1 MEKRIVEGALEVRAA
16 EDQPLQLVG
25 YAAVFN
31 TLSQVIW
38 GFREQIAPGAFAA
51 SIEDGDDVR
60 ALWNHDSAF
69 VLGRTKAG
77 TLALTEDAHGLRVE
91 ITPPET
97 PLVQS
102 FVASVQR
109 GDVSQ
114 MSFGFRVLEDE
125 WDEDDEGQEI
135 RTLKKVKLYE
145 VSPVTFPA
153 YTATEITA
161 RSEELLGDKPE
172 RPAKS
177 EDAPAAEEE
186 SDGQAPAEIEREDVL
201 QAQAEE
207 RTRMEMQIRILE
219 ANDGRG

>member
-16 EDQPLQLVG
+16 EDKPLQLVG

-177 EDAPAAEEE
+177 EDAPTAEEE